1 MTLKRSLTILLLCT
15 SFGGPLIAWSADNF
29 RGVTVAVLDGDT
41 VEVLTDQHEQRRIR
55 LAGIDAP
62 EKSQAYGQRS
72 KQNLASMVAGKLV
85 DVVDHGRD
93 QYGRTVGSLSVGGL
107 DVNAEQVKAGYAWVY
122 ARYNRDSRL
131 PALEEEARRGQLGLW
146 RDPKPTAPWEYRQS
160 R

>member
-1 MTLKRSLTILLLCT
+1 M
-15 SFGGPLIAWSADNF
+15 IAWSADNF

-107 DVNAEQVKAGYAWVY
+107 DVNAEQVKAGYAWAY
-122 ARYNRDSRL
+122 TRYNRDSKL
-131 PALEEEARRGQLGLW
+131 AALEENARRRHVGLW
-146 RDPKPTAPWEYRQS
+146 RDSKPIAPWEYRHS
-160 R
+160 K

>member
-29 RGVTVAVLDGDT
+29 RGLTVAVLDGDT
-41 VEVLTDQHEQRRIR
+41 VEVLTDQHVKIRIR

-72 KQNLASMVAGKLV
+72 KQNLASMVAGKSV

-93 QYGRTVGSLSVGGL
+93 QYGRTVGSLSVDGF

-122 ARYNRDSRL
+122 ARHNRDSRL
-131 PALEEEARRGQLGLW
+131 PEFEEKARTARVGLW
-146 RDPKPTAPWEYRQS
+146 KDPKPTAPWEYRHS

>member
-1 MTLKRSLTILLLCT
+1 MTLKRSLTILLLST
-15 SFGGPLIAWSADNF
+15 SLGSPLIGWAGENF
-29 RGVTVAVLDGDT
+29 RGLTVAVLDGDT
-41 VEVLTDQHEQRRIR
+41 VEVLTDQHEKIRIR

-72 KQNLASMVAGKLV
+72 KQHLVSMVAGKSV

-93 QYGRTVGSLSVGGL
+93 QYGRTVGSLSVDGL

-122 ARYNRDSRL
+122 VRYNRDSKL
-131 PALEEEARRGQLGLW
+131 SALEAKARMAKVGLW
-146 RDPKPTAPWEYRQS
+146 RDPKPTAPWEYRHT

>member
-29 RGVTVAVLDGDT
+29 RGVTVA
-41 VEVLTDQHEQRRIR
+41 
-55 LAGIDAP
+55 
-62 EKSQAYGQRS
+62 
-72 KQNLASMVAGKLV
+72 SMVAGKLV

-93 QYGRTVGSLSVGGL
+93 QYGRTVGSLSVGDL

-146 RDPKPTAPWEYRQS
+146 RDPKPTAPWEYRHS